1 VGDPYR
7 SFPARDALFFEELT
21 GSDRASL
28 QAALVADPQTDAA
41 LLGARLGTGAPAGE
55 RSLAWLE
62 FGLRAYRGRRTW
74 PVAAPAAP
82 ASDEPEDELL
92 GLAHPLVEA
101 ALSDIRACIAERGDS
116 PAVDLSRFDHTSIES
131 DAREI
136 VRPLLARTLVTEL
149 AVAHHQGRLRGGTAE
164 ERFAAF
170 RDELSTGAG
179 AAALLRR
186 YPHLARQLATQLLL
200 WKEHVCEVIGRLV
213 NDAAELQLAFGLPE
227 DLALLDIATG
237 LGDPH
242 RGRRSVT
249 ACRFAGDRTLMYK
262 PRPVRAERA
271 LALLMA
277 DLDTGHE
284 LRLFKAPGLVD
295 RHDYGW
301 AEFVAHEPCTS
312 AEEMRLY
319 YLRCGA
325 LLGLLHVLGGT
336 DVHNQNLVAHGAWP
350 VLVDGETLFDRP
362 SPREPDGGLVGYGT
376 IELSRDT
383 VLAVGLLPN
392 RFFVDSEAIG
402 IDFSGLGALP
412 GQQFPRDSPFWEDA
426 GQDTMHLAYRSG
438 WFDDSEHLPTDDD
451 APHALFGAADD
462 VCDGFRLA
470 VERLQEPTIT
480 PEGIIRRFAGATVRL
495 LFRPT
500 AYYADMSACLA
511 HPSRLSST
519 ARTERELT
527 ALWADAT
534 GKPRP
539 KKELAVAA
547 AECESLQRGDVPA
560 FFRQVGSASLWTD
573 SGNEIHD
580 FFPEGAEETIRR
592 RLAELTEQ
600 GVDEQC
606 WLVEAAIAGAAMNTG
621 VERRN
626 HVAPR
631 SSRDRVLRVVPGT
644 TDPVDE
650 AVRLGDHLVSRSL
663 VGQGQRT
670 WVGLAH
676 NRGID
681 WGVQVLGP
689 EIYTGASGIAVFLA
703 SLAGRTGDSSY
714 RVAANEAMAYTAAV
728 GSGLGSPL
736 GVGLAGWGGIAYA
749 AARVCEE
756 LADDRWRS
764 VVEEAAA
771 RLGAELEGT
780 IDWDVI
786 GGAAGGAVAL
796 CRVARVFPELELKPL
811 IQRLADH
818 LCATAQVEEE
828 GIAWSDSGES
838 DRSLGGLA
846 HGAAGAAWALG
857 NAWHTIGDDR
867 YLSAALSAW
876 RYQQSLYEPDLR
888 NWLDLR
894 YDDPFERD
902 TVAWCHGAPGIA
914 LVRQELCALGVP
926 PADLGAFDRQAV
938 WATIAGRGLQDNH
951 SLCHGDFG
959 NLRVLRSLATT
970 AEEVQDVASRRSAAI
985 ASAGETGWVS
995 GLPNGV
1001 AVPSLLVGLSGIAYE
1016 LLAGDD
1022 DDTDIA
1028 LPSVLQLGV
1037 RAARSRGVRT
1047 GGLALG

>member
-1 VGDPYR
+1 MARLPQVEDPYR
-7 SFPARDALFFEELT
+7 SFPASDALFFEELT

-28 QAALVADPQTDAA
+28 RVALVGDPQTDAA
-41 LLGARLGTGAPAGE
+41 LLGARLSTGASAGE
-55 RSLAWLE
+55 RSLAWRE

-74 PVAAPAAP
+74 PVAAPA
-82 ASDEPEDELL
+82 SDKPEDELL
-92 GLAHPLVEA
+92 GLAHPLVA
-101 ALSDIRACIAERGDS
+101 TALADIRACIAELGDS
-116 PAVDLSRFDHTSIES
+116 PALDLSRFDHTSLEV

-149 AVAHHQGRLRGGTAE
+149 AVAHHEGRLPGGTAK

-179 AAALLRR
+179 AAALFRR
-186 YPHLARQLATQLLL
+186 YPHLARQLAGQLLL

-213 NDAAELQLAFGLPE
+213 SDAAELQLAFALPE

-249 ACRFAGDRTLMYK
+249 ACRFVGNRTLMYK
-262 PRPVRAERA
+262 PRPVGAERA

-277 DLDTGHE
+277 DLDAGHE
-284 LRLFKAPGLVD
+284 LRLFRAPGLVD
-295 RHDYGW
+295 RHEYGW
-301 AEFVAHEPCTS
+301 AEFVAHEPCRS

-319 YLRCGA
+319 YVRCGA

-336 DVHNQNLVAHGAWP
+336 DVHNENLVAHGAWP

-362 SPREPDGGLVGYGT
+362 PRLREGGLVGDGT

-392 RFFVDSEAIG
+392 RFFVDSGAIG

-412 GQQFPRDSPFWEDA
+412 GQQFPRDTPFWEDA
-426 GQDTMHLAYRSG
+426 GQDTMHLAYRAG
-438 WFDDSEHLPTDDD
+438 WFDESDHLPTGDG
-451 APHALFGAADD
+451 APHALFGAVDD

-480 PEGIIRRFAGATVRL
+480 PENIIRRFAGATVRV

-500 AYYADMSACLA
+500 AYYADMLACLA
-511 HPSRLSST
+511 HPARLSST

-539 KKELAVAA
+539 KSEFAVAA

-580 FFPEGAEETIRR
+580 FFPEGADQTVRR

-606 WLVEAAIAGAAMNTG
+606 WLVEAAIASAAMNAG
-621 VERRN
+621 VDRRN
-626 HVAPR
+626 HGAARP
-631 SSRDRVLRVVPGT
+631 SRDRSLWGGPGT

-650 AVRLGDHLVSRSL
+650 ALRLGDHLVSRSL
-663 VGQGQRT
+663 VGHGQRT

-676 NRGID
+676 NRGTD

-689 EIYTGASGIAVFLA
+689 DIYNGTSGIAVFLA
-703 SLAGRTGDSSY
+703 SLAGRTGDSKY
-714 RVAANEAMAYTAAV
+714 RVAAHQAMAYTAAI

-764 VVEEAAA
+764 VVEEAVA
-771 RLGAELEGT
+771 RLGAELEAT
-780 IDWDVI
+780 IGWDAI
-786 GGAAGGAVAL
+786 GGAAGGVLAL
-796 CRVARVFPELELKPL
+796 CRVARVFPELQLKPL

-818 LCATAQVEEE
+818 LCATAQVEAE
-828 GIAWSDSGES
+828 GIAWPDSGGS

-857 NAWHTIGDDR
+857 NAWHAIGDER
-867 YLSAALSAW
+867 YLSAAQSAW
-876 RYQQSLYEPDLR
+876 RYQQSLYEPGLH

-894 YDDPFERD
+894 YDDPAGRD

-914 LVRQELCALGVP
+914 LVWQELCALGVP
-926 PADLGAFDRQAV
+926 PADLGAFDREAV
-938 WATIAGRGLQDNH
+938 WTTIAGRGLQDNH

-970 AEEVQDVASRRSAAI
+970 AEEVQDLASRRSAAI
-985 ASAGETGWVS
+985 GSARETGWVS

-1028 LPSVLQLGV
+1028 LPSVLQLEV
-1037 RAARSRGVRT
+1037 RAERQG
-1047 GGLALG
+1047 